1 MTRIIIL
8 AAGKG
13 TRMNCELPK
22 VLVPLKGRP
31 MIQYLMDE
39 VKAAGVDSRPIIVVS
54 PDNKEIISAALKGYE
69 AEYVIQAEQLGT
81 GQAVACA
88 RAALAKDDKEI
99 KNIVVL
105 YGDHPFL
112 KSASIRKF
120 SAINSEVLTIMPTR
134 LPDFEGWRQN
144 FYHWGRIIK
153 GLDGTVEK
161 IVEFKDASEEEKLIT
176 EVNPGF
182 MRFDKDW
189 LFQNI
194 DKLTD
199 NNQSKE
205 YYLTDMVKAAFE
217 GGHPV
222 GTMNIEPPEA
232 MGINSLEELKIAE
245 GLLE

>member
-1 MTRIIIL
+1 
-8 AAGKG
+8 
-13 TRMNCELPK
+13 
-22 VLVPLKGRP
+22 
-31 MIQYLMDE
+31 
-39 VKAAGVDSRPIIVVS
+39 
-54 PDNKEIISAALKGYE
+54 
-69 AEYVIQAEQLGT
+69 
-81 GQAVACA
+81 
-88 RAALAKDDKEI
+88 
-99 KNIVVL
+99 
-105 YGDHPFL
+105 
-112 KSASIRKF
+112 
-120 SAINSEVLTIMPTR
+120 
-134 LPDFEGWRQN
+134 
-144 FYHWGRIIK
+144 HWGRIIK

-222 GTMNIEPPEA
+222 GTMNIEPHEA

-245 GLLE
+245 GLLG